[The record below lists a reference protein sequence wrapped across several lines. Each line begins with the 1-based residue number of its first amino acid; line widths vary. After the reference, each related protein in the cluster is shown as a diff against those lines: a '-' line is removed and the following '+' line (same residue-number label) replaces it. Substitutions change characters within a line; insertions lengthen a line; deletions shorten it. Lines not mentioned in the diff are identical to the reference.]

1 MVNSSLSQ
9 AVSIRYSAAEGCRNA
24 KEEDLWKFSGKKEE
38 MKVNVTNNP
47 AGIKNLGQESTGDK

>member
-1 MVNSSLSQ
+1 MEIL
-9 AVSIRYSAAEGCRNA
+9 RE
-24 KEEDLWKFSGKKEE
+24 KKEE